1 MLKMDFVWTLAP
13 CTKSANLIIERH
25 VWSSPEYHLSSLQW
39 VLPHLLPILW
49 YVVAT
54 RRKLAGK
61 KFQPTF
67 LEFSLSFHGI
77 RATYLQKKYQIFKRR
92 AAAQAVV
99 YSSSRHYSNCFYMAA
114 DRNTNQANICDS
126 QSHRSL
132 CFCVYGPP
140 QKIKYLKCTFQ

>member
-1 MLKMDFVWTLAP
+1 MFDLRQSINFHHCSEFCLICRQFCGTLLQLLDENWLGKYFNP
-13 CTKSANLIIERH
+13 HFSNFRCLSMEYEPLIC
-25 VWSSPEYHLSSLQW
+25 
-39 VLPHLLPILW
+39 
-49 YVVAT
+49 
-54 RRKLAGK
+54 
-61 KFQPTF
+61 
-67 LEFSLSFHGI
+67 
-77 RATYLQKKYQIFKRR
+77 KKYQIFKRR